1 MINNVVLIGR
11 VTFDPEMR
19 TTPTGLAVC
28 NIGIAV
34 ERDYKNDQ
42 GNKETDFFSIVVWK
56 KLAESVYQY
65 VGKGSLIGVSG
76 RLQSRK
82 YERNGENRTSVEIV
96 AESIQFLDRK
106 KSGKNTGGENTGGE
120 SPPVDESDLPF

>member
-19 TTPTGLAVC
+19 TTSTGLSVC

-34 ERDYKNDQ
+34 ERDYKDGQ

-106 KSGKNTGGENTGGE
+106 KSGENTGGENTGGE

>member
-56 KLAESVYQY
+56 KLAELVSQY

-106 KSGKNTGGENTGGE
+106 KSGKNTGGGNTGGE

>member
-19 TTPTGLAVC
+19 TTSTGLSVC

-34 ERDYKNDQ
+34 ERDYKDGQ

-56 KLAESVYQY
+56 KLAESVSQY

-82 YERNGENRTSVEIV
+82 YEKNGENRTSVEIV

-106 KSGKNTGGENTGGE
+106 KYGENTGEE